1 MQTGRAINASTK
13 LMVGE
18 RQSLSK
24 PAPVNGVIRP
34 LGHFSHAASEAA
46 PVSGLYVLVGHAKHD
61 VDALFGV

>member
-1 MQTGRAINASTK
+1 
-13 LMVGE
+13 MVGE

-34 LGHFSHAASEAA
+34 LGHFRHADSEAA